1 MTVSTVVD
9 HNDYTGNGVTT
20 SFPYTFRIFKKTDLT
35 VSVVDLSENITELV
49 LDTDYTV
56 TNAGGYNGGNVVL
69 TSPLAAGWQISIAR
83 ELEPTQ
89 ETDLRNQGKF
99 FAEVHEDA
107 FDKLTMLIQ
116 QAYSVF
122 RLALRK
128 PSSVANWYDALNNY
142 IRNLRD
148 PRDPQDA
155 ATKNYV
161 DSLASTNLGRT
172 LRVPEQI
179 PQLPDAATRANKMP
193 AFDSAGN
200 PIVVLPPSG
209 SASDVLIQLAAES
222 GASLVGGAIQ
232 VFTNVAA
239 MKAFAVKAGRVY
251 YTKGY
256 YTDNDGGGAYYI
268 GTTSGS
274 TPDGYGDHVASNGVF
289 LLLISQPTDLRY
301 GVKVVSTYD
310 PATAWNNRNA
320 LQTMLRN
327 QRFSYFVFGA
337 TGTYYVLGSIHP
349 LRDYITIH
357 HQAGCKIIGRYDDP
371 SIPNSIVSQAGGMMG
386 FAHFFDPDNGDFIPW
401 RDGDTR
407 INKPTI
413 GVKYILDGDISTEYN
428 AIHTNK
434 YNNNCIGFLKGHDC
448 EVTGSGGV
456 SASDHRGVNFDGIKT
471 NAPNGADNTG
481 GSINCHIDISYC
493 DNVVDNPV
501 MIIGDYTTPSLC
513 TINVGRVGK
522 MITGGYNQP
531 IVARV
536 ADGFDFR
543 VTIGSFIGDNVI
555 KPTFVGA
562 YNCRSVDVEADY
574 VNGASRLLYQYETLD
589 SDVVVNEVYNTPVGI
604 TRAGTA
610 ANAMRSAKLHD
621 IDATDSNFVIAYD
634 AQVNTDAFTSLDITR
649 NNFAYVG
656 STFRYYN
663 NKQTA
668 GLPVRLNIRDNI
680 PPLGG
685 MTVVELNYYP
695 TGMTGNLVT
704 VGATTGTVNFKS
716 PDWNY
721 TKMTVIAQASGVY
734 GQCTIDLRTRALTAQ
749 AVAFSAGS
757 ITVNTT
763 ITGNNILNLSLSA
776 GAAFQQVTLHN

>member
-20 SFPYTFRIFKKTDLT
+20 SFPYTFRIFKKTDLA

-69 TSPLAAGWQISIAR
+69 TAPLAAGWQISIAR

-193 AFDSAGN
+193 AFDSSGN

-289 LLLISQPTDLRY
+289 LRLISQPTDLNH
-301 GVKVVSTYD
+301 GVIINATYD

-320 LQTMLRN
+320 IQTMLRN
-327 QRFSYFVFGA
+327 ERWSNFELKAQGVLYH
-337 TGTYYVLGSIHP
+337 LGSTHVG
-349 LRDYITIH
+349 RDNISVHIKK
-357 HQAGCKIIGRYDDP
+357 GCRIIGRFNDP
-371 SIPNSIVSQAGGMMG
+371 SIPASLTSQSGGMLG

-401 RDGDTR
+401 QNGDTR
-407 INKPTI
+407 VNARIYN
-413 GVKYILDGDISTEYN
+413 VHVILDGEVSTEYN
-428 AIHTNK
+428 SIHSSK
-434 YNNNCIGFLKGHDC
+434 YNNNCIGFLKASNC
-448 EVTGSGGV
+448 SVTGSGGV
-456 SASDHRGVNFDGIKT
+456 GGSDHRGINFDGIDT
-471 NAPNGADNTG
+471 NAPNGSDNRG
-481 GSINCHIDISYC
+481 GSINCRIDVGYST
-493 DNVVDNPV
+493 NVVDNHL
-501 MIIGDYTTPSLC
+501 MIFGDNN
-513 TINVGRVGK
+513 TISTNSIKVGFLGP
-522 MITGGYNQP
+522 MLTGGYNSP
-531 IVARV
+531 IGV
-536 ADGFDFR
+536 R
-543 VTIGSFIGDNVI
+543 VTNANVFNIEIGAFSGDNVI
-555 KPTFVGA
+555 KPALVASYSATDVRVKVG
-562 YNCRSVDVEADY
+562 Y
-574 VNGASRLLYQYETLD
+574 VNGASKILYQNETLF
-589 SDVVVNEVYNTPVGI
+589 SDVEASQIYNTPIGI
-604 TRAGTA
+604 ERAGTA
-610 ANAMRSAKLHD
+610 AGRMRSASFHD
-621 IDATDSNFVIAYD
+621 VKYTDTNFSFPYYSN
-634 AQVNTDAFTSLDITR
+634 
-649 NNFAYVG
+649 NNVDGFFRLKINDNFFGNASSSFAYYGNRVP
-656 STFRYYN
+656 
-663 NKQTA
+663 A
-668 GLPVRLNIRDNI
+668 GMPTKMDIRDNI
-680 PPLGG
+680 SPSS
-685 MTVVELNYYP
+685 MTVVEFNQLP
-695 TGMTGNLVT
+695 QSQSANLIT
-704 VGATTGTVNFKS
+704 AGATTAVINYKS

-721 TKMTVIAQASGVY
+721 SKMTVIAQASGVY
-734 GQCTIDLRTRALTAQ
+734 GECEIDIRTRTVTSQ
-749 AVAFSAGS
+749 NVNHSAGA
-757 ITVNTT
+757 ITVTT
-763 ITGNNILNLSLSA
+763 ALSGNNITITLSA
-776 GAAFQQVTLHN
+776 GAALAVVMMHN